1 MSNQNHQDEDNAEQP
16 RTRPENALGASG
28 ALTIRRP
35 RPGSVVIVA
44 PAGTPVS
51 IGGTV
56 ECMKVV
62 LWPDIGE

>member
-1 MSNQNHQDEDNAEQP
+1 MSNQNHQDEDKAEQP
-16 RTRPENALGASG
+16 RTRLENAPGTSG
-28 ALTIRRP
+28 TLTIRRP

-51 IGGTV
+51 IGGTT